1 MEAQVLRSS
10 LTALSPTHSQSTLQ
24 YKPDPY
30 SRLAPSDF
38 YRESPPIVLWSK
50 SPFIAHSWRPKT
62 SVRPTHPRVLRGT
75 TSIVSSSNSSL
86 SHIRRIFK
94 AACIEVSFDCF
105 DVKHMPRPHTLFSKL
120 KSFDRSLICSPQ
132 RAVRGKDTKQGI
144 ASLLKCESVRSLK
157 SSDLK
162 APVRSKRIQVVRRSL
177 N

>member
-10 LTALSPTHSQSTLQ
+10 LTALSPTQNKLQ
-24 YKPDPY
+24 YRSDPY

-50 SPFIAHSWRPKT
+50 SPYIAHTWRPKT

-75 TSIVSSSNSSL
+75 TTVSSPNSSL
-86 SHIRRIFK
+86 SHFK
-94 AACIEVSFDCF
+94 MSFDCF
-105 DVKHMPRPHTLFSKL
+105 DVKHMPKPHTLFNKRR
-120 KSFDRSLICSPQ
+120 SFDRSLMCSPQ
-132 RAVRGKDTKQGI
+132 RGVRGMDTKQGI

-162 APVRSKRIQVVRRSL
+162 APVRSKRIQVVRRSQGSSQMP
-177 N
+177 